1 MPEKSD
7 GYIRW
12 RCKSCNQRL
21 KVKDTFEGGNVIQC
35 PRCGANVNVP
45 MANIEAIAADTNMP
59 ETGQPG
65 RIQIDR
71 EKLMRALKGDDLKEP
86 GTPGTSGSTPSVRND
101 AWTGAGFSRIEQL
114 GQLAASLVKIDDA
127 AMGEVQRLYR
137 NPDLGP
143 HEREVQIKIAGD
155 ARRADIKRLVQ
166 NRLVGM
172 RMQLSHLEG
181 SRERLGPGERTD
193 MEKLKLGVEALEL
206 YTRYIL
212 GIEL

>member
-7 GYIRW
+7 GFIRW
-12 RCKSCNQRL
+12 RCKSCNQKL

-45 MANIEAIAADTNMP
+45 MANIEAIAAGADMP

-71 EKLMRALKGDDLKEP
+71 EKLMHALKGDEATEP
-86 GTPGTSGSTPSVRND
+86 GAPGTSGSTPSVRND
-101 AWTGAGFSRIEQL
+101 AYTGAGYSRIEQL
-114 GQLAASLVKIDDA
+114 GQLAASLIKIDEA
-127 AMGEVQRLYR
+127 TMGEVQRLYR
-137 NPDLGP
+137 NADLGP
-143 HEREVQIKIAGD
+143 KEREAQIRGAGD
-155 ARRADIKRLVQ
+155 ARRAEIKRLVQ
-166 NRLVGM
+166 NRLAGM
-172 RMQLSHLEG
+172 RMQLAHLEG
-181 SRERLGPGERTD
+181 SRERLGMSERSD
-193 MEKLKLGVEALEL
+193 LAKLQVAVEALDF